1 MGPVHYVVVAFDHPD
16 FHGRLATE
24 LAALVES
31 GTVRLLDL
39 VFVNKDADGQ
49 VTTLEVDGLPDE
61 WAAYGSVDGSY
72 GGLVSEEDLDQV
84 AAELKPD
91 SAAALLVWENTW
103 AQRFV
108 SALAEI
114 GGVVVD
120 QGVVPATTAEPALS
134 ALDQS
139 G

>member
-1 MGPVHYVVVAFDHPD
+1 MGPVNYVVVAFDHPD
-16 FHGRLATE
+16 FHGRLAAE
-24 LAALVES
+24 LASLVDG
-31 GTVRLLDL
+31 GTIRLLDL

-49 VTTLEVDGLPDE
+49 VTTLEVDGLPDQG
-61 WAAYGSVDGSY
+61 AAYGGVEGAY
-72 GGLVSEEDLDQV
+72 GGLISDEDLVEVGEQ
-84 AAELKPD
+84 LGPD

>member
-16 FHGRLATE
+16 FHGRLAAE
-24 LAALVES
+24 LAALVDS

-61 WAAYGSVDGSY
+61 WAAYGNVDGAY
-72 GGLVSEEDLDQV
+72 GGLVSDEDLDEV
-84 AAELKPD
+84 ADQLEPD
-91 SAAALLVWENTW
+91 SAAALLLWENTW

-108 SALAEI
+108 SALAET

-120 QGVVPATTAEPALS
+120 QGVVPASTAEPAVS

>member
-16 FHGRLATE
+16 FHGRLAAE
-24 LAALVES
+24 LAALVDS

-39 VFVNKDADGQ
+39 VFVDKDVDGQ
-49 VTTLEVDGLPDE
+49 VTTLEVDGLPDD
-61 WAAYGSVDGSY
+61 WAVYGSVEGAY
-72 GGLVSEEDLDQV
+72 GGLVSEEDL
-84 AAELKPD
+84 AEVGDRLPPG
-91 SAAALLVWENTW
+91 SAAALLLWENTW

-108 SALAEI
+108 SALAET

-134 ALDQS
+134 ALDQP

>member
-24 LAALVES
+24 LAALVDS

-49 VTTLEVDGLPDE
+49 VTTVEVDGLPEE
-61 WAAYGSVDGSY
+61 WAAYGNVEGAY
-72 GGLVSEEDLDQV
+72 GGLVSDEDLDEV
-84 AAELKPD
+84 AEPA
-91 SAAALLVWENTW
+91 SAAALLLWENTW
-103 AQRFV
+103 AHRFV
-108 SALAEI
+108 SALAET

-120 QGVVPATTAEPALS
+120 QGVVNPAMAEPALS

>member
-24 LAALVES
+24 LAALVDS

-49 VTTLEVDGLPDE
+49 VTTVEVDGLPEE
-61 WAAYGSVDGSY
+61 WAAYGNVEGAY
-72 GGLVSEEDLDQV
+72 GGLVSDEDLDEV
-84 AAELKPD
+84 ADRLEPD
-91 SAAALLVWENTW
+91 SAAALLLWENTW
-103 AQRFV
+103 AHRFV
-108 SALAEI
+108 SALAET

-120 QGVVPATTAEPALS
+120 QGVVNPAMAEPALS